1 MKKFLIGLVTGIVL
15 CGLIVVI
22 LAFSLI
28 RLGSRPPT
36 IADGST
42 LIMKLNGEVP
52 ERAPTEVP
60 IPFFEQQSPLTV
72 ADVWL
77 TLRKAAA
84 DSRIRAVL
92 FEPENLQIGW
102 ARMQELRAELQQFRK
117 SGKPLVALLRTPGT
131 REYYLATTADRIYMM
146 PEDMLDL
153 KGLRVEAMY
162 WKGTLDKVGIQA
174 DVIHAGRFKDYG
186 DVYTRESMTPETRE
200 VLNDVLDQFYGDL
213 TATIAGARHKT
224 PEQVRSILDKGPFN
238 GTQALAEGLID
249 ANGFEDALTNDLQKR
264 LNQSELT
271 KLGLRAYVKT
281 PAPAGVEGHT
291 RIALVVGEGE
301 ITRGS
306 GNSDWSDEDT
316 GIRSGGFTKLLRQVG
331 DDSSIRAAILRIN
344 SPGGDGIASDDILHA
359 AEELSHKKPVVISM
373 GDLAASG
380 GYFISMTG
388 DPIVAYPNT
397 LTGSIGV
404 VFLKPDVH
412 GLYDKLGIHVDIL
425 QRGQFAGL
433 YSISTPPTPA
443 EQDKLSSQV
452 EDFYHAFLARVAAG
466 RKKPY
471 ETVEPLAQGRV
482 WLGAQAKGNGLV
494 DELGGLDRAIELVK
508 QKAKIGAQEQITLV
522 PYPPRRSIFDRL
534 MNRED
539 ESPAISGAIRVRLRA
554 VFGDLPIMAIT
565 RGGFLKVM
573 PYSITVR

>member
-1 MKKFLIGLVTGIVL
+1 MKKFLIGLITGIVL
-15 CGLIVVI
+15 CGLILVI

-28 RLGSRPPT
+28 RLGSRPPA

-102 ARMQELRAELQQFRK
+102 ARMQELRAELAQFRK
-117 SGKPLVALLRTPGT
+117 SGKPLIALLRTPGT
-131 REYYLATTADRIYMM
+131 REYYLATAADRIYMM

-162 WKGTLDKVGIQA
+162 FKGSLDKLGIQA

-213 TATIAGARHKT
+213 AATIAGARHKT
-224 PEQVRSILDKGPFN
+224 PEEVRGIVDKGPFS
-238 GTQALAEGLID
+238 GVQALAAGLID
-249 ANGFEDALTNDLQKR
+249 ANGFEDAVASDLQKR
-264 LNQSELT
+264 LNQPELT
-271 KLGLRAYVKT
+271 KLALRAYVKT

-301 ITRGS
+301 ITRG
-306 GNSDWSDEDT
+306 GENSNWDDEDA
-316 GIRSGGFTKLLRQVG
+316 GITSGGFTKLLRQVG
-331 DDSSIRAAILRIN
+331 DDSSVRGAILRIN

-380 GYFISMTG
+380 GYFIGMTG

-397 LTGSIGV
+397 ITGSIGV
-404 VFLKPDVH
+404 VFLKPDIH

-433 YSISTPPTPA
+433 YSIATPPTPA
-443 EQDKLSSQV
+443 EQDKLTSQV
-452 EDFYHAFLARVAAG
+452 EDFYHAFLTRVAAG

-471 ETVEPLAQGRV
+471 ETIEPLAQGRV

-539 ESPAISGAIRVRLRA
+539 ESPAISGAIRTRLRA
-554 VFGDLPIMAIT
+554 VFGDLPITAIT